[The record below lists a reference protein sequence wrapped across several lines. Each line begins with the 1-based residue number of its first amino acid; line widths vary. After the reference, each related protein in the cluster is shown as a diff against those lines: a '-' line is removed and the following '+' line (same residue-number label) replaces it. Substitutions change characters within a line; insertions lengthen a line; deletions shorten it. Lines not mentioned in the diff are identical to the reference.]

1 MAKKKQTQQAQ
12 QLSPEN
18 YIRQKARN
26 LPVFECMINEDWEF
40 SKMASVSVA
49 RKHTNGNITLGL
61 YLVDLNCLG
70 VKDAHY
76 LFNVSEPEYRRT
88 ISSNGNLDLITISY
102 ELAHNIVY
110 AGLEF
115 AKELGFNPHKDFSV
129 ARYILE
135 EDTDEVELIEIE
147 CGKNGKPLYV
157 KSEWQSD
164 QDANRIMAQLERAVG
179 KGNYDYIIP
188 EKYNDE
194 DEDDEEDEFRDM
206 TYEEKKN
213 LFSKLVISME
223 GQNKEDHKNL
233 GDLVISV
240 FNEFVNKDLVD
251 ELYDNYS
258 DSLNVKVLPIEEIP
272 FELWG
277 VEPCRQIITDKISD
291 LFIES
296 YNLVNE
302 STKKAGKKVKELK
315 KILGDIPAV
324 RLLELM
330 ILQVNG
336 NEKESIEM
344 ILDNYATFPDYPLF
358 KIQLLLIKIEGFSI
372 PGELQNTIPGIK
384 SLFGNRT
391 SLHEIEFMNYILAM
405 IELIDN
411 EANAEKLEALQWA
424 IEELELPESIDT
436 SVYNEIMSIKF
447 KLVIDYFT
455 LKEKE

>member
-1 MAKKKQTQQAQ
+1 
-12 QLSPEN
+12 
-18 YIRQKARN
+18 
-26 LPVFECMINEDWEF
+26 
-40 SKMASVSVA
+40 
-49 RKHTNGNITLGL
+49 
-61 YLVDLNCLG
+61 
-70 VKDAHY
+70 
-76 LFNVSEPEYRRT
+76 
-88 ISSNGNLDLITISY
+88 
-102 ELAHNIVY
+102 
-110 AGLEF
+110 
-115 AKELGFNPHKDFSV
+115 
-129 ARYILE
+129 
-135 EDTDEVELIEIE
+135 
-147 CGKNGKPLYV
+147 
-157 KSEWQSD
+157 
-164 QDANRIMAQLERAVG
+164 
-179 KGNYDYIIP
+179 
-188 EKYNDE
+188 
-194 DEDDEEDEFRDM
+194 M

-223 GQNKEDHKNL
+223 GQNKEDHKKL

-240 FNEFVNKDLVD
+240 FNGFINKDLVD

-258 DSLNVKVLPIEEIP
+258 DSLDVKVLPIEEIP

-277 VEPCRQIITDKISD
+277 VEPGKQIITDKISD

-302 STKKAGKKVKELK
+302 NTKKAGKKVKELK

-330 ILQVNG
+330 ILQVNC

-384 SLFGNRT
+384 SLFGYRT

-405 IELIDN
+405 IALIDN

-424 IEELELPESIDT
+424 IEELELPESIDA
-436 SVYNEIMSIKF
+436 SVYNEIMAIKF
-447 KLVIDYFT
+447 KLVLDYFT